1 MNGAL
6 DRTGVRCPS
15 SSGVELLVIFVVCF
29 VLGRI
34 GLGRIVAALGLAL
47 VAVALVAVIGSVL

>member
-1 MNGAL
+1 M
-6 DRTGVRCPS
+6 RCPS
-15 SSGVELLVIFVVCF
+15 APGVGLLVIFVVCF

-47 VAVALVAVIGSVL
+47 VAVTVVTAIGSVL